1 MKDFN
6 DFVRACYLNSE
17 PSVDL
22 NATEEQVDCCQHK
35 LALSVYKKLVEE
47 LKTALRG
54 KVNEQDVNVA
64 CNMWAL
70 QSGPQLVKG

>member
-22 NATEEQVDCCQHK
+22 TATEEPVDCCKHK
-35 LALSVYKKLVEE
+35 LALGVYKKLVEE
-47 LKTALRG
+47 LKSALYG
-54 KVNEQDVNVA
+54 KVNEQDVDVA

-70 QSGPQLVKG
+70 QSGPQLVNG

>member
-1 MKDFN
+1 MRDFN

-22 NATEEQVDCCQHK
+22 TATEEQVDCCHHK
-35 LALSVYKKLVEE
+35 LALSVYKKLVDE
-47 LKTALRG
+47 LKSALCG
-54 KVNEQDVNVA
+54 KVNEQDVDLA

-70 QSGPQLVKG
+70 QSGPQLVEG

>member
-22 NATEEQVDCCQHK
+22 TATEEPVDCCKHK
-35 LALSVYKKLVEE
+35 LSKSVFTRLVDE
-47 LKTALRG
+47 LKTALCG
-54 KVNEQDVNVA
+54 KVNEQDVNMA
-64 CNMWAL
+64 CAMWVL
-70 QSGPQLVKG
+70 QSGPQLVEG

>member
-22 NATEEQVDCCQHK
+22 TATEEQVDCCQHK
-35 LALSVYKKLVEE
+35 LRMSVYTRLVDE
-47 LKTALRG
+47 LKAALYG

-70 QSGPQLVKG
+70 QSGPQIVEG

>member
-22 NATEEQVDCCQHK
+22 TATEETVDCTK
-35 LALSVYKKLVEE
+35 NS
-47 LKTALRG
+47 
-54 KVNEQDVNVA
+54 
-64 CNMWAL
+64 
-70 QSGPQLVKG
+70 

>member
-22 NATEEQVDCCQHK
+22 TATEETVDCTKHK
-35 LALSVYKKLVEE
+35 LLMSKYQELVKELADALED
-47 LKTALRG
+47 
-54 KVNEQDVNVA
+54 KVSYSDVNVA
-64 CNMWAL
+64 CNMWML
-70 QSGPQLVKG
+70 ESGPQLVND